1 MADTTPLNEDT
12 DEIIA
17 DESPQIN
24 FNLCNEADNATL
36 NFFTN
41 PMYLGMINKK
51 MKATTTDNKKK
62 AKFYRK
68 RIQSLFKDLIKEEE
82 SPTQELKELYDRFVN
97 SAIHYFEMVDKKD
110 IIQGQHTIENNA
122 IENHAIENNA
132 IEEDSVN
139 AIEEDSVNAIE
150 EDSTIDQANNRM
162 MKKNIQFANLDN
174 YIITKHDPSSADVR
188 IIPLKIEIDLK
199 NPELKTKGIKPK
211 KYKKSI
217 NMVEDLSQ

>member
-12 DEIIA
+12 DEMIV

-24 FNLCNEADNATL
+24 FSLCNEADNDTL

-41 PMYLGMINKK
+41 PIYLGMINKK

-110 IIQGQHTIENNA
+110 IIQGQHTIENHA
-122 IENHAIENNA
+122 IENH
-132 IEEDSVN
+132 
-139 AIEEDSVNAIE
+139 AIE

>member
-110 IIQGQHTIENNA
+110 IIQGQHTIENHA
-122 IENHAIENNA
+122 IENH
-132 IEEDSVN
+132 

>member
-12 DEIIA
+12 DEMIV

-110 IIQGQHTIENNA
+110 IIQGQHTIENHA
-122 IENHAIENNA
+122 IENH
-132 IEEDSVN
+132 

>member
-1 MADTTPLNEDT
+1 MADTTTLNEDT
-12 DEIIA
+12 DEMIV
-17 DESPQIN
+17 DEPPQIN

-41 PMYLGMINKK
+41 PMYLGIINKK

-110 IIQGQHTIENNA
+110 IIQGQH
-122 IENHAIENNA
+122 AIENNA

-174 YIITKHDPSSADVR
+174 YIISKHDPSSADVR